1 MQNNTGKAL
10 YKADTFYVSG
20 RIHTVLLKD
29 LEPNTT
35 YYYRKEACMRRGR
48 SSCILTHPDHKPPLL
63 LEATPYCR
71 FDHLALCSY
80 CGPL

>member
-10 YKADTFYVSG
+10 DKADIFYVSG

-35 YYYRKEACMRRGR
+35 YYYR
-48 SSCILTHPDHKPPLL
+48 
-63 LEATPYCR
+63 
-71 FDHLALCSY
+71 
-80 CGPL
+80 